1 MRRRGSGV
9 GLLAWMLVIAAG
21 PAAGQVGSADEVELL
36 RDASVRE
43 ASGDLTG
50 AQASLREIL
59 EARAAS
65 VPALLAME
73 RILRVQGRLEDLV
86 PLVRAAL
93 EEDPRSALLN
103 QLMVRTHSALDQV
116 RDLEMAAQHWIA
128 TVPNI
133 EIPYREVAQVWEA
146 RGDFGRAR
154 SVLADGRRRIGRD
167 DALALE
173 FGDLYAGMGESRL
186 AVREWDRA
194 VGPEAR
200 GLSQVRRRLRAQ
212 EDGGAA
218 LLPALIDLL
227 MAEPASMARLEAAV
241 DLAVDAGLG
250 ERAERVARRVLPS
263 LSAPERARFLIDV
276 ARRADG
282 ARLSGLAF
290 WAYGE
295 LIGAEAE
302 EGRRLAIRNRLAE
315 LALELGDT
323 ARAAAN
329 YEAVEA
335 AYAEG
340 TPQRRQ
346 AAALRIELM
355 AGQSLDEAATAL
367 QAFRQEY
374 HDAPELDRLAT
385 AVAGALADAG
395 RSEDA
400 EDLLAGVRGPRSGLL
415 RGRIALERGSVEDA
429 RLAFM
434 AAAPGLRGAEATGTL
449 QLVTLL
455 GRVSDDGGRLLGQA
469 MRLNERGEAGAA
481 VDRVVEELD
490 ALPSEDGSAL
500 LEFAADMAAVAGLPE
515 DARAMRRRL
524 LADFPKSREAPT
536 ALLELARSLRQEDG
550 GLTEAREHLE
560 RLIIE
565 YPRSAL
571 VPQARREL
579 QQLEASAGEPR
590 KEGISG

>member
-1 MRRRGSGV
+1 MV
-9 GLLAWMLVIAAG
+9 AVLLALVSA

-43 ASGDLTG
+43 ASGDLLG
-50 AQASLREIL
+50 AQSSLRKIL
-59 EARAAS
+59 ETRAAS

-86 PLVRAAL
+86 PLVDAAL
-93 EEDPRSALLN
+93 DEEPRSALLN
-103 QLMVRTHSALDQV
+103 QLVVRTYSALDRV
-116 RDLEMAAQHWIA
+116 RDLDAAAQRWIA
-128 TVPNI
+128 TVPHI

-146 RGDFGRAR
+146 RGDYGRAR
-154 SVLADGRRRIGRD
+154 SVLEEGRRRIGRD

-173 FGDLYAGMGESRL
+173 LGDLYADMGESRL

-227 MAEPASMARLEAAV
+227 MAEPASRVRLEAAV
-241 DLAVDAGLG
+241 ELAVDAGLG

-263 LSAPERARFLIDV
+263 LDARDRERFLVDV

-282 ARLSGLAF
+282 ARLSELAF

-295 LIGAEAE
+295 LAGTETE

-329 YEAVEA
+329 YQAVEA

-355 AGQSLDEAATAL
+355 AGQSVDEAAAAL
-367 QAFRQEY
+367 QSFRQEY
-374 HDAPELDRLAT
+374 HEAPELDRLAT

-400 EDLLAGVRGPRSGLL
+400 EDVLAGVRGPRSGLL

-434 AAAPGLRGAEATGTL
+434 AAVPGLRGAEATRTL

-455 GRVSDDGGRLLGQA
+455 GRVSDAAGRLLGEA
-469 MRLNERGEAGAA
+469 MRLNEVGETGAA
-481 VDRVVEELD
+481 VDRVVGALE
-490 ALPSEDGSAL
+490 ALPAEDGAPL
-500 LEFAADMAAVAGLPE
+500 LEFAAEIAAAAGLPE
-515 DARAMRRRL
+515 DARAVRRRL
-524 LADFPKSREAPT
+524 LTDFPQSREAPS
-536 ALLELARSLRQEDG
+536 ALLELARSLRQEEG
-550 GLTEAREHLE
+550 GRTEAREHLE

-579 QQLEASAGEPR
+579 QQLMGTSAGEPR
-590 KEGISG
+590 KEGSSG